1 MKRIVLMGNPNVGK
15 SGMFSRLTGA
25 HVITSN
31 YPGTTVDYSRG
42 TIHVDGAAVELVDAP
57 GTYSLEPSNAAEE
70 TAAAMLET
78 ADLIVSV
85 VDATNLER
93 NLFLT
98 LEVLERGKPV
108 IVALNLWDEAVHQG
122 IAVDVE
128 RLEDLLGVP
137 VVATVGLSGQGISD
151 LIGRLD
157 EARPTGTIAPMDAEE
172 RWKTVGRITDAV
184 QTITHRHPTL
194 RDRLAEASVRPG
206 SGILIAL
213 GVIAAAFWAVRLIGE
228 SLIQYIFEPL
238 FDLYTPFVLQLSDL
252 LGPGILHDILIGRLS
267 DGGIDYV
274 EAMGLLTTGLYVPF
288 AMVLPYIVAFY
299 LMLSIM
305 EDSGYLPRLATLTDT
320 FFHRLGMH
328 GYGIIPL
335 FLGLGCNV
343 PGVLATRVLETRKQR
358 FIAATLLGIS
368 IPCMAQIAMI
378 FGVLGSFGMQYV
390 AAVFLTLALVYLA
403 AGLVLNR
410 FIGGECPE
418 IFLEIPPYRMP
429 GARLTLKKTWTRV
442 RGFIMEAVPYL
453 FLGILIV
460 NLLYTAGIL
469 DALGILLA
477 PLMEGWLGLP
487 PEATTALLVGILRKD
502 LAVGMLV
509 PLGMTPVQLVIAVTM
524 LTMYFPCIATF
535 AVLLR
540 ELGARDMLLSAA
552 VMTGTALIV
561 GGLMHL
567 VLAGLF
573 GGGL

>member
-42 TIHVDGAAVELVDAP
+42 TMHIGGAATELVDAP
-57 GTYSLEPSNAAEE
+57 GTYSLQPSNAAEE
-70 TAAAMLET
+70 IAAEMVGT
-78 ADLIVSV
+78 ADLVINV

-98 LEVLERGKPV
+98 LEVLETGKPT

-122 IAVDVE
+122 IDIDVGSLE
-128 RLEDLLGVP
+128 RLLGVP
-137 VVATVGLSGQGISD
+137 VVPTVGLSGQGISD

-157 EARPTGTIAPMDAEE
+157 EARPTSTVAPMDAEE

-184 QTITHRHPTL
+184 QTITHRHPTF
-194 RDRLAEASVRPG
+194 RDRLAEASVRPV
-206 SGILIAL
+206 SGLIIAI
-213 GVIAAAFWAVRLIGE
+213 GVIAAAFWVVRLIGE

-238 FDLYTPFVLQLSDL
+238 FELYTPFVLYLSDM
-252 LGPGILHDILIGRLS
+252 LGPGLLHDILIGQIT

-274 EAMGLLTTGLYVPF
+274 ESMGLLTTGLYVPF

-299 LMLSIM
+299 LTLSIM

-378 FGVLGSFGMQYV
+378 VGVLGSFGMQYV
-390 AAVFLTLALVYLA
+390 AAVFLTLAIVYLT

-429 GARLTLKKTWTRV
+429 GARFTLKKTWMRV

-469 DALGILLA
+469 DALGTLLA

-487 PEATTALLVGILRKD
+487 AEATTALLVGILRKD

-540 ELGARDMLLSAA
+540 ELGLRDMLLSAA
-552 VMTGTALIV
+552 VMTGTALLV
-561 GGLMHL
+561 GGLMHM
-567 VLAGLF
+567 VLAGFF